1 MIDVGGF
8 TGLPEAEQRPSG
20 AVGVSDLGSVWK
32 LESGAG
38 RGILRAAR
46 AGQHLVL
53 VVGCCAANDSE
64 LTALAA
70 LAAQGRV
77 GDDIASKWAGSYQ
90 VCHVSPTLVSV
101 WTDLGGIWPVYTIA
115 VDGGVYWSTSSRV
128 LSGRLG
134 RGVDLDWIAATVLAP
149 EAPELVAT
157 RSAFAGVHRVPPGFR
172 LDLSMAGPARTTPV
186 WAPVP
191 RDGHPAAELRREL
204 ELAAAARLD
213 TSLAASADL
222 SGGFD
227 STAIA
232 LTAAELLAPDRAITA
247 VTLHPDGVWSGGDLD
262 YARQAGRHRGIRH
275 RFLPLNDQHLPYS
288 RLDELPL
295 TDEPAPS
302 TVTYALFASQL
313 DWLRDSIGSDCH
325 FTGDGADALL
335 CSPPVMIAE
344 LLKAGQIRRAVS
356 EAIAWARLRREP
368 PTRLLRAAL
377 RTSRTAPGTG
387 YGRYARFL
395 ANGSRDDGHYP
406 DVSWGP
412 DPWLPAWAT
421 AVARERLI
429 EVADSYAAAVAGQH
443 SDDLTTRAIAL
454 AMGEVGRT
462 ARADVQLAAHHGVAL
477 HNPFIDSRII
487 QTALSVPL
495 AERPGPATY
504 KPILLEAMTGLFPA
518 SLQKRTTKGS
528 YTADA
533 YRGIRANLAQLV
545 DLVDGHLAGHDLVD
559 VPHLQRAIHVMAA
572 GAPNPMAGFEPVLM
586 AEAWLRT
593 LSATRS
599 VDWEPALVR
608 QENHGAR

>member
-20 AVGVSDLGSVWK
+20 AVGVSDLGSVWT

-38 RGILRAAR
+38 RGMLRAAR

-53 VVGCCAANDSE
+53 VVGCCAANDNE

-77 GDDIASKWAGSYQ
+77 GDDIASKWAGSYL
-90 VCHVSPTLVSV
+90 VCHVSPTSVSV

-115 VDGGVYWSTSSRV
+115 AGGGVYWSTSSRV
-128 LSGRLG
+128 LAGRFG
-134 RGVDLDWIAATVLAP
+134 RGVDLDWISATVLAP

-172 LDLSMAGPARTTPV
+172 LDLSITGQARTVPV
-186 WAPVP
+186 WAPAP
-191 RDGHPAAELRREL
+191 RGGHPASELRH
-204 ELAAAARLD
+204 ELAIATSARLD
-213 TSLAASADL
+213 TSLVASADL

-275 RFLPLNDQHLPYS
+275 RFLPLNDEHLPYS
-288 RLDELPL
+288 RLDELPV

-302 TVTYALFASQL
+302 TVTYALFAAQL
-313 DWLRDSIGSDCH
+313 DWLRDSVGSDCH
-325 FTGDGADALL
+325 FTGDGADTLL
-335 CSPPVMIAE
+335 CTPPVMIAD
-344 LLKAGQIRRAVS
+344 LLKRGQIRRAVS

-377 RTSRTAPGTG
+377 RTSRTALGPG

-395 ANGSRDDGHYP
+395 AHGSQDEGHYP

-421 AVARERLI
+421 AAARERLI
-429 EVADSYAAAVAGQH
+429 DVADSYAAAVAGQQR
-443 SDDLTTRAIAL
+443 DDLTTRAIAL

-462 ARADVQLAAHHGVAL
+462 ARADVQLADHHGVAL

-487 QTALSVPL
+487 QSSLSVPL
-495 AERPGPATY
+495 AARPGPASY
-504 KPILLEAMTGLFPA
+504 KPILLEAMAGLFPA

-533 YRGIRANLAQLV
+533 YRGMRANLAQLV
-545 DLVDGHLAGHDLVD
+545 DLVDGHLAGHGLVD

-572 GAPNPMAGFEPVLM
+572 GTPNPMAGFEPVLM

-593 LSATRS
+593 LSATRG
-599 VDWEPALVR
+599 VDWEPAIIR